1 MENFESLEIGDSIMS
16 DWAQIISD
24 ALDILK
30 FDGAVQD
37 TLAELRRKWSGQI
50 PALLEERFDTL
61 GIQYMKLP
69 HEMGV
74 AALGQ
79 ELSTFGWALYDLDE
93 EDEYL
98 FVLIPAEE
106 RSGWE
111 RYCKKQGQYC
121 HLMKQQGRKWGDHAK
136 EQDPGKLMPCEE
148 YILQDEYDYFFNSLA
163 GDFAAGEWK
172 SSHSEEWKYGC
183 VADLRCRPP
192 KVTRS
197 KSLYQFGH
205 LAYSDQA
212 GVYAASGAS
221 ASGQIGKVL
230 LGKNPSTLNFFEP
243 SPIGYE
249 GAPHSLRWVG
259 NSLWVGDPTNATR
272 IELTDRGTCQD
283 VKNWPLPEDGWSTKY
298 HCGIVTDGLGRV
310 YFSNEWYKGQI
321 YRWEN
326 GKVTKH
332 TFSLDGYDHLS
343 EAVPVPGTNCIYMI
357 HSVSGKWRMEECLL
371 ELDMDTGRCRI
382 APLPGLG
389 EELKLRWFTGD
400 WLLVQG
406 NGEILSDDFAQ
417 LINMNTREVLRI
429 RPGMFGG
436 EKMQHIGILTDGT
449 VVIVT
454 RRDRVGPVF
463 RYPIDFWGFL
473 RTANKPKKL
482 EPWREYKEVYPNLP
496 IFLAGE
502 EPEPPKDGAN
512 SISDTESLLL
522 RPQFDRLSPE
532 EKRPIME
539 RLAAQYRL
547 DFVRMEHFGRWGQH
561 CTTGIFKKDGRE
573 FVFVPGDTV
582 ILGWEQFAAGLN
594 QESREELEYLFREWE
609 MERDPTELIGESMAP
624 VRRAAI
630 GPMLV
635 GREPEEINWEPVKL
649 DDPRLRPEWLE
660 DFRQFALTDRNS
672 LTLVGRARFERDGD
686 SWQASLYHEVDYPD
700 FQNRLQKQGF
710 SLPTADEWA
719 YLCGGGCRTLFPW
732 GDGLD
737 YSMRLHWFEDMDE
750 DENRPYDMEEPNFF
764 GLSIAYDPYMR
775 EVVQA
780 DRLTTCGGDG
790 GCNICGGLGPF
801 LGFLPC
807 SPHCKPEVQEDNA
820 LNGNY
825 DFYRPIVRIPLEKKG
840 EIEMPATQWLNKYES
855 IKDKLA
861 CKTDLDAHFTE
872 KVIGNR
878 EVDVLDIGAVHF
890 PSGTIFACDPL
901 VELEDTP
908 PFIQTIP
915 AGTYPVKICV
925 VPSEKYGDRYA
936 CVKVEVSRE
945 KPVRYEL
952 GMVGN
957 ENLDAALGDDD
968 YFGFGVDAGMGC
980 IADIQ
985 TQAAFKTYWAKR
997 LEEDPDI
1004 DPYNDLFCD
1013 LLEENAKAHPKYQGD
1028 CGDWL
1033 NWTVPDTDCNLPI
1046 FASGWGDGYY
1056 PVYFGYD
1063 AKGEV
1068 CAVYV
1073 RFIDIEASYQEQ
1085 A

>member
-1 MENFESLEIGDSIMS
+1 MS

-148 YILQDEYDYFFNSLA
+148 YIPQDEYDYFFNSLA

-298 HCGIVTDGLGRV
+298 HCGITTDGLGRV

-635 GREPEEINWEPVKL
+635 GRELEEINWEPVKL

-1046 FASGWGDGYY
+1046 FSSGWGDGYY

-1073 RFIDIEASYQEQ
+1073 RFIDIEASYKEQE
-1085 A
+1085 

>member
-106 RSGWE
+106 RNKWE

-172 SSHSEEWKYGC
+172 NQDAEEWKNGC
-183 VADLRCRPP
+183 VADLRQRPP
-192 KVTRS
+192 QVIRS
-197 KSLYQFGH
+197 HSLPH
-205 LAYSDQA
+205 LGCLTYSPEHEL
-212 GVYAASGAS
+212 YAASRAAG
-221 ASGQIGKVL
+221 SGTIGRAL
-230 LGKNPSTLNFFEP
+230 LSKNPATLNWFEP
-243 SPIGYE
+243 SPIGYD
-249 GAPHSLRWVG
+249 GPPQTLCWADH
-259 NSLWVGDPTNATR
+259 SLWVGDPTNATR

-298 HCGIVTDGLGRV
+298 HCGIMTDGLGRV

-343 EAVPVPGTNCIYMI
+343 EAVPVPGTGRITMI
-357 HSVSGKWRMEECLL
+357 HAVSGKGRMEECLL

-382 APLPGLG
+382 APLPGMG
-389 EELKLRWFTGD
+389 EGLKLHWFTGD

-473 RTANKPKKL
+473 RTANKPQKL

-635 GREPEEINWEPVKL
+635 GRELEEINWEPVKL

-952 GMVGN
+952 GMTGK
-957 ENLDAALGDDD
+957 EDLDEELDEDE

-980 IADIQ
+980 VADIQ

-1013 LLEENAKAHPKYQGD
+1013 LLEENAKACPKYQLSH
-1028 CGDWL
+1028 GDWL

-1063 AKGEV
+1063 AKGKV

>member
-473 RTANKPKKL
+473 RTANKPQKL

-573 FVFVPGDTV
+573 FVFAPGDTV

-635 GREPEEINWEPVKL
+635 GRELEEINWEPVKL

-952 GMVGN
+952 GMTGK
-957 ENLDAALGDDD
+957 EDLDEELDEDE

-980 IADIQ
+980 VADIQ

-1013 LLEENAKAHPKYQGD
+1013 LLEENAKACPKYQLSH
-1028 CGDWL
+1028 GDWL

-1063 AKGEV
+1063 AKGKV

>member
-473 RTANKPKKL
+473 RTANKPQKL

-635 GREPEEINWEPVKL
+635 GRELEEINWEPVKL

-952 GMVGN
+952 GMTGK
-957 ENLDAALGDDD
+957 EDLDEELDEDE

-980 IADIQ
+980 VADIQ

-1013 LLEENAKAHPKYQGD
+1013 LLEENAKACPKYQLSH
-1028 CGDWL
+1028 GDWL

>member
-106 RSGWE
+106 RNKWE

-298 HCGIVTDGLGRV
+298 HCGITTDGLGRV

-473 RTANKPKKL
+473 RTANKPQKL

-635 GREPEEINWEPVKL
+635 GRELEEINWEPVKL

-952 GMVGN
+952 GMTGKEDLDGEVG
-957 ENLDAALGDDD
+957 EDE

-980 IADIQ
+980 VADIQ
-985 TQAAFKTYWAKR
+985 TQAAFKVYWAKR

-1063 AKGEV
+1063 AKGKV

>member
-298 HCGIVTDGLGRV
+298 HCGITTDGLGRV

-473 RTANKPKKL
+473 RTANKPQKL

-635 GREPEEINWEPVKL
+635 GRELEEINWEPVKL

-952 GMVGN
+952 GMTGK
-957 ENLDAALGDDD
+957 EDLDEELDEDE

-980 IADIQ
+980 VADIQ

-1013 LLEENAKAHPKYQGD
+1013 LLEENAKACPKYQLSH
-1028 CGDWL
+1028 GDWI

-1063 AKGEV
+1063 TKGKV

>member
-298 HCGIVTDGLGRV
+298 HCGITTDGLGRV

-635 GREPEEINWEPVKL
+635 GRELEEINWEPVKL

-737 YSMRLHWFEDMDE
+737 YSMRLRWFEDMDE

-925 VPSEKYGDRYA
+925 VPSEKYGNRYA
-936 CVKVEVSRE
+936 CVKVEVNRE

-952 GMVGN
+952 GMTGK
-957 ENLDAALGDDD
+957 EDLDEELDEDD

-980 IADIQ
+980 VADIQ

-1013 LLEENAKAHPKYQGD
+1013 LLEENAKACPKYQLSH
-1028 CGDWL
+1028 GDWL

-1063 AKGEV
+1063 AKGKV

>member
-436 EKMQHIGILTDGT
+436 EKMPHIGILTDGT

-635 GREPEEINWEPVKL
+635 GRELEEINWEPVKL

-1013 LLEENAKAHPKYQGD
+1013 LLEENAQAHPKYQGD

-1046 FASGWGDGYY
+1046 FSSGWGDGYY

-1073 RFIDIEASYQEQ
+1073 RFIDIEASYKEQE
-1085 A
+1085 

>member
-1 MENFESLEIGDSIMS
+1 MS

-172 SSHSEEWKYGC
+172 NQNAEEWKNGC
-183 VADLRCRPP
+183 VADLRHRPP
-192 KVTRS
+192 QVIRS
-197 KSLYQFGH
+197 HSLPH
-205 LAYSDQA
+205 LGCLTYSPEHEL
-212 GVYAASGAS
+212 YAASRAAG
-221 ASGQIGKVL
+221 SGTIGRAL
-230 LGKNPSTLNFFEP
+230 LSKNPATLNWFEP
-243 SPIGYE
+243 SPIGYD
-249 GAPHSLRWVG
+249 GPPRTLCWADH
-259 NSLWVGDPTNATR
+259 SLWVGDPTNATR

-283 VKNWPLPEDGWSTKY
+283 VKNWTLPEDGWSTKY

-635 GREPEEINWEPVKL
+635 GRELEEINWEPVKL

-952 GMVGN
+952 GMTGK
-957 ENLDAALGDDD
+957 EDLDEELDEDE

-980 IADIQ
+980 VADIQ

-1013 LLEENAKAHPKYQGD
+1013 LLEENAKACPKYQLSH
-1028 CGDWL
+1028 GDWI

-1063 AKGEV
+1063 TKGKV

>member
-1 MENFESLEIGDSIMS
+1 MNFAE
-16 DWAQIISD
+16 QIAD

-37 TLAELRRKWSGQI
+37 TLAELRGKWGAQV
-50 PALLEERFDTL
+50 PALLDERFDAV
-61 GIQYMKLP
+61 GVQYMKLS
-69 HEMGV
+69 HEKGA

-79 ELSTFGWALYDLDE
+79 ELSAFGWALYNLDD

-98 FVLIPAEE
+98 FALIPEEE
-106 RSGWE
+106 RSEWE

-172 SSHSEEWKYGC
+172 NQDAEEWKNGC
-183 VADLRCRPP
+183 VADLRQRPP
-192 KVTRS
+192 QVTRAH
-197 KSLYQFGH
+197 SLPH
-205 LAYSDQA
+205 LGCLTYSA
-212 GVYAASGAS
+212 ENGLYAASRAAG
-221 ASGQIGKVL
+221 SGTIGRAL
-230 LGKNPSTLNFFEP
+230 LSKNPATLNWAEP
-243 SPIGYE
+243 SPIGYD
-249 GAPHSLRWVG
+249 GPPQTLCWADH
-259 NSLWVGDPTNATR
+259 SLWVGDPTNATR

-283 VKNWPLPEDGWSTKY
+283 VKNWTLPEDGWSTKY
-298 HCGIVTDGLGRV
+298 HCGITTDGLGRV

-343 EAVPVPGTNCIYMI
+343 EAVPVPGTGRITMI
-357 HSVSGKWRMEECLL
+357 HAVSGKGRMEECLL

-382 APLPGLG
+382 APLPGMG
-389 EELKLRWFTGD
+389 EGLKLRWFTGD

-635 GREPEEINWEPVKL
+635 GRELEEINWEPVKL

-952 GMVGN
+952 GMTGK
-957 ENLDAALGDDD
+957 EDLDEELDEDE

-980 IADIQ
+980 VADIQ

-1013 LLEENAKAHPKYQGD
+1013 LLEENAKACPKYQLSH
-1028 CGDWL
+1028 GDWI

-1063 AKGEV
+1063 TKGKV

>member
-1 MENFESLEIGDSIMS
+1 MS

-148 YILQDEYDYFFNSLA
+148 YIPQDEYDYFFNSLA

-298 HCGIVTDGLGRV
+298 HCGITTDGLGRV

-635 GREPEEINWEPVKL
+635 GRELEEINWEPVKL

-952 GMVGN
+952 GMTGK
-957 ENLDAALGDDD
+957 EDLDEELDEDE

-980 IADIQ
+980 VADIQ

-1013 LLEENAKAHPKYQGD
+1013 LLEENAKACPKYQLSH
-1028 CGDWL
+1028 GDWI

-1063 AKGEV
+1063 TKGKV

>member
-106 RSGWE
+106 RNKWE

-473 RTANKPKKL
+473 RTANKPQKL

-532 EKRPIME
+532 EKWPIME

-635 GREPEEINWEPVKL
+635 GRELEEINWEPVKL

-952 GMVGN
+952 GMTGK
-957 ENLDAALGDDD
+957 EDLDEELDEDE

-980 IADIQ
+980 VADIQ

-1013 LLEENAKAHPKYQGD
+1013 LLEENAKACPKYQLSH
-1028 CGDWL
+1028 GDWL

-1063 AKGEV
+1063 AKGKV

>member
-106 RSGWE
+106 RNKWE

-298 HCGIVTDGLGRV
+298 HCGITTDGLGRV

-635 GREPEEINWEPVKL
+635 GRELEEINWEPVKL

-737 YSMRLHWFEDMDE
+737 YSMRLHWFEDMEE

-764 GLSIAYDPYMR
+764 GHGQRRTQRDEGIS
-775 EVVQA
+775 
-780 DRLTTCGGDG
+780 
-790 GCNICGGLGPF
+790 
-801 LGFLPC
+801 
-807 SPHCKPEVQEDNA
+807 
-820 LNGNY
+820 
-825 DFYRPIVRIPLEKKG
+825 
-840 EIEMPATQWLNKYES
+840 EISRHLYSATE
-855 IKDKLA
+855 
-861 CKTDLDAHFTE
+861 
-872 KVIGNR
+872 
-878 EVDVLDIGAVHF
+878 
-890 PSGTIFACDPL
+890 
-901 VELEDTP
+901 
-908 PFIQTIP
+908 
-915 AGTYPVKICV
+915 
-925 VPSEKYGDRYA
+925 
-936 CVKVEVSRE
+936 
-945 KPVRYEL
+945 
-952 GMVGN
+952 
-957 ENLDAALGDDD
+957 
-968 YFGFGVDAGMGC
+968 
-980 IADIQ
+980 
-985 TQAAFKTYWAKR
+985 AFR
-997 LEEDPDI
+997 
-1004 DPYNDLFCD
+1004 
-1013 LLEENAKAHPKYQGD
+1013 Q
-1028 CGDWL
+1028 
-1033 NWTVPDTDCNLPI
+1033 
-1046 FASGWGDGYY
+1046 
-1056 PVYFGYD
+1056 
-1063 AKGEV
+1063 
-1068 CAVYV
+1068 
-1073 RFIDIEASYQEQ
+1073 
-1085 A
+1085 

>member
-1 MENFESLEIGDSIMS
+1 MS

-172 SSHSEEWKYGC
+172 NQDAEEWKNGC
-183 VADLRCRPP
+183 VADLRQRPP
-192 KVTRS
+192 QVTRAH
-197 KSLYQFGH
+197 SLPH
-205 LAYSDQA
+205 LGCLTYSA
-212 GVYAASGAS
+212 ENGLYAASRAAG
-221 ASGQIGKVL
+221 SGTIGRAL
-230 LGKNPSTLNFFEP
+230 LSKNPATLNWAEP
-243 SPIGYE
+243 SPIGYD
-249 GAPHSLRWVG
+249 GPPQTLCWADH
-259 NSLWVGDPTNATR
+259 SLWVGDPTNATR

-283 VKNWPLPEDGWSTKY
+283 VKNWTLPEDGWSTKY

-635 GREPEEINWEPVKL
+635 GRELEEINWEPVKL

-737 YSMRLHWFEDMDE
+737 YSMRLHWFENMDE

-952 GMVGN
+952 GMTGK
-957 ENLDAALGDDD
+957 EDLDEELDEDE

-980 IADIQ
+980 VADIQ

-1013 LLEENAKAHPKYQGD
+1013 LLEENAKACPKYQLSH
-1028 CGDWL
+1028 GDWI

-1063 AKGEV
+1063 TKGKV

>member
-172 SSHSEEWKYGC
+172 NQDAEEWKNGC
-183 VADLRCRPP
+183 VADLRQRPP
-192 KVTRS
+192 QVTRAH
-197 KSLYQFGH
+197 SLPH
-205 LAYSDQA
+205 LGCLTYSA
-212 GVYAASGAS
+212 ENGLYAASRAAG
-221 ASGQIGKVL
+221 SGTIGRAL
-230 LGKNPSTLNFFEP
+230 LSKNPATLNWAEP
-243 SPIGYE
+243 SPIGYD
-249 GAPHSLRWVG
+249 GPPQTLCWADH
-259 NSLWVGDPTNATR
+259 SLWVGDPTNATR

-283 VKNWPLPEDGWSTKY
+283 VKNWTLPEDGWSTKY
-298 HCGIVTDGLGRV
+298 HCGITTDGLGRV

-429 RPGMFGG
+429 RPGMFSG

-522 RPQFDRLSPE
+522 RPQFDRFSPE

-635 GREPEEINWEPVKL
+635 GRELEEINWEPVKL

-952 GMVGN
+952 GMTGK
-957 ENLDAALGDDD
+957 EDLDEELDEDE

-980 IADIQ
+980 VADIQ

-1013 LLEENAKAHPKYQGD
+1013 LLEENAKACPKYQLSH
-1028 CGDWL
+1028 GDWL

-1063 AKGEV
+1063 AKGKV

>member
-1 MENFESLEIGDSIMS
+1 MS

-148 YILQDEYDYFFNSLA
+148 YIPQDEYDYFFNSLA

-635 GREPEEINWEPVKL
+635 GRELEEINWEPVKL

-952 GMVGN
+952 GMTGK
-957 ENLDAALGDDD
+957 EDLDEELDEDE

-980 IADIQ
+980 VADIQ

-1013 LLEENAKAHPKYQGD
+1013 LLEENAKACPKYQLSH
-1028 CGDWL
+1028 GDWI

-1063 AKGEV
+1063 TKGKV

>member
-371 ELDMDTGRCRI
+371 GLDMDTGRCRI

-473 RTANKPKKL
+473 RTANKPQKL

-635 GREPEEINWEPVKL
+635 GRELEEINWEPVKL

-952 GMVGN
+952 GMTGK
-957 ENLDAALGDDD
+957 EDLDEELDEDE

-980 IADIQ
+980 VADIQ

-1013 LLEENAKAHPKYQGD
+1013 LLEENAKACPKYQLSH
-1028 CGDWL
+1028 GDWL

-1063 AKGEV
+1063 AKGKV

>member
-106 RSGWE
+106 RNKWE

-172 SSHSEEWKYGC
+172 NQDAEEWKNGC

-298 HCGIVTDGLGRV
+298 HCGITTDGLGRV

-343 EAVPVPGTNCIYMI
+343 EAVPVPGTGRITMI
-357 HSVSGKWRMEECLL
+357 HAVSGKGRMEECLL

-473 RTANKPKKL
+473 RTANKPQKL

-635 GREPEEINWEPVKL
+635 GRELEEINWEPVKL

-925 VPSEKYGDRYA
+925 VPSEKYGNRYA
-936 CVKVEVSRE
+936 CVKVEVNRE

-952 GMVGN
+952 GMTGK
-957 ENLDAALGDDD
+957 EDLDEELDEDD

-980 IADIQ
+980 VADIQ

-1013 LLEENAKAHPKYQGD
+1013 LLEENAKACPKYQLSH
-1028 CGDWL
+1028 GDWL

-1063 AKGEV
+1063 AKGKV

>member
-106 RSGWE
+106 RNKWE

-298 HCGIVTDGLGRV
+298 HCGITTDGLGRV

-473 RTANKPKKL
+473 RTANKPQKL

-635 GREPEEINWEPVKL
+635 GRELEEINWEPVKL

-952 GMVGN
+952 GMTGK
-957 ENLDAALGDDD
+957 EDLDEELDEDE

-980 IADIQ
+980 VADIQ

-1013 LLEENAKAHPKYQGD
+1013 LLEENAKACPKYQLSH
-1028 CGDWL
+1028 GDWI

-1063 AKGEV
+1063 TKGKV

>member
-1 MENFESLEIGDSIMS
+1 MP

-37 TLAELRRKWSGQI
+37 TLAELREKWGAQV
-50 PALLEERFDTL
+50 PALLDERFDAV
-61 GIQYMKLP
+61 GVQYMKLS
-69 HEMGV
+69 HEKGA

-79 ELSTFGWALYDLDE
+79 ELSAFGWALYNLDD

-98 FVLIPAEE
+98 FALIPEEE
-106 RSGWE
+106 RSEWE

-172 SSHSEEWKYGC
+172 NQNAEEWKNGC
-183 VADLRCRPP
+183 VADLRHRPP
-192 KVTRS
+192 QVIRS
-197 KSLYQFGH
+197 HSLPH
-205 LAYSDQA
+205 LGCLTYSPEHEL
-212 GVYAASGAS
+212 YAASRAAG
-221 ASGQIGKVL
+221 SGTIGRAL
-230 LGKNPSTLNFFEP
+230 LSKNPATLNWFEP
-243 SPIGYE
+243 SPIGYD
-249 GAPHSLRWVG
+249 GPPRTLCWADH
-259 NSLWVGDPTNATR
+259 SLWVGDPTNATR

-283 VKNWPLPEDGWSTKY
+283 VKNWTLPEDGWSTKY
-298 HCGIVTDGLGRV
+298 HCGITTDGLGRV

-343 EAVPVPGTNCIYMI
+343 EAVPVPGTGRITMI
-357 HSVSGKWRMEECLL
+357 HAVSGKGRMEECLL

-635 GREPEEINWEPVKL
+635 GRELEEINWEPVKL

-952 GMVGN
+952 GMTGK
-957 ENLDAALGDDD
+957 EDLDEELDEDE

-980 IADIQ
+980 VADIQ

-1013 LLEENAKAHPKYQGD
+1013 LLEENAKACPKYQLSH
-1028 CGDWL
+1028 GDWL

-1063 AKGEV
+1063 AKGKV

>member
-106 RSGWE
+106 RNKWE

-532 EKRPIME
+532 EKWPIME

-547 DFVRMEHFGRWGQH
+547 DFVRMEHFGRWGQR

-573 FVFVPGDTV
+573 FVFAPGDTV

-635 GREPEEINWEPVKL
+635 GRELEEINWEPVKL

-952 GMVGN
+952 GMTGK
-957 ENLDAALGDDD
+957 EDLDEELDEDD

-980 IADIQ
+980 VADIQ

-1013 LLEENAKAHPKYQGD
+1013 LLEENAKACPKYQLSH
-1028 CGDWL
+1028 GDWL

-1063 AKGEV
+1063 AKGKV

>member
-1 MENFESLEIGDSIMS
+1 MS

-298 HCGIVTDGLGRV
+298 HCGITTDGLGRV

-417 LINMNTREVLRI
+417 LINRNTREVLRI

-436 EKMQHIGILTDGT
+436 ENMQHIGILTDGT

-635 GREPEEINWEPVKL
+635 GRELEEINWEPVKL

-952 GMVGN
+952 GMTGK
-957 ENLDAALGDDD
+957 EDLDEELDEDE

-980 IADIQ
+980 VADIQ

-1013 LLEENAKAHPKYQGD
+1013 LLEENAKACPKYQLSH
-1028 CGDWL
+1028 GDWI

-1063 AKGEV
+1063 TKGKV

>member
-298 HCGIVTDGLGRV
+298 HCGITTDGLGRV

-473 RTANKPKKL
+473 RTANKPQKL

-547 DFVRMEHFGRWGQH
+547 DFVRMEHFGRWGQR

-573 FVFVPGDTV
+573 FVFAPGDTV

-635 GREPEEINWEPVKL
+635 GRELEEINWEPVKL

-925 VPSEKYGDRYA
+925 VPSEKYGNRYA
-936 CVKVEVSRE
+936 CVKVEVNRE

-952 GMVGN
+952 GMTGK
-957 ENLDAALGDDD
+957 EDLDEELDEDD

-980 IADIQ
+980 VADIQ

-1013 LLEENAKAHPKYQGD
+1013 LLEENAKACPKYQLSH
-1028 CGDWL
+1028 GDWL

-1063 AKGEV
+1063 AKGKV